1 MPPHLVE
8 LFYEL
13 TSSQNRIFTVKPVS
27 TMIEA
32 KFQRS
37 VAMLPVTPFSCY
49 IVTSLLKTRPVTEN
63 GTDGLIVLNALLPVA
78 WNCLIRIR
86 RCGFGGG
93 SVSLSVGYGVSKAIM
108 LSLALYILPVNHV
121 LLQCH
126 ESTNVLEYDSLK
138 Q

>member
-1 MPPHLVE
+1 
-8 LFYEL
+8 
-13 TSSQNRIFTVKPVS
+13 
-27 TMIEA
+27 MIEA